1 VRVPAEASLPD
12 RLDAVLAVIYLI
24 FNEGWSRLVPADP
37 LSSEAIRLGRL
48 LARLMP
54 DEAEAHGLVA
64 LMLLHDA
71 RRLARTDA
79 SGDLVLL
86 ADQDRSRWDR
96 ERIAAGR
103 SALDRALALRR
114 PGPYQLQ
121 AAIAAC
127 HAEAARPGDTDWR
140 EIAALYG
147 RLAAIAPSP
156 VIVLN
161 RAVAVAEVHGPEA
174 GLCIVDGLAGD
185 LDGYYLLH
193 AARAD
198 LLRRAGRP
206 GEAADGYR
214 RARALAP
221 TAAERAFLTRRL
233 EEVAGAA

>member
-1 VRVPAEASLPD
+1 
-12 RLDAVLAVIYLI
+12 
-24 FNEGWSRLVPADP
+24 
-37 LSSEAIRLGRL
+37 
-48 LARLMP
+48 MP

-140 EIAALYG
+140 EIAARYG
-147 RLAAIAPSP
+147 PPAA
-156 VIVLN
+156 N
-161 RAVAVAEVHGPEA
+161 
-174 GLCIVDGLAGD
+174 
-185 LDGYYLLH
+185 
-193 AARAD
+193 
-198 LLRRAGRP
+198 
-206 GEAADGYR
+206 
-214 RARALAP
+214 
-221 TAAERAFLTRRL
+221 
-233 EEVAGAA
+233 